1 MIAACMAA
9 SGPGSLDSTDVTD
22 NGSQMN
28 CEAYREILS
37 VLSHIIKESIGK
49 KRWEMWAKSIR

>member
-1 MIAACMAA
+1 MAAACMAA
-9 SGPGSLDSTDVTD
+9 SGPGSVDSTDVTD
-22 NGSQMN
+22 NGSRMN
-28 CEAYREILS
+28 SEAYRKILS